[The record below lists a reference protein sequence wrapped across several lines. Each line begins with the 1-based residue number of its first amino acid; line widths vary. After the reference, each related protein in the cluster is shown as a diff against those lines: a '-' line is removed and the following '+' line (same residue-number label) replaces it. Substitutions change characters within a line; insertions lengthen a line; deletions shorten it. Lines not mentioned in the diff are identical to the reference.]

1 MGGGERTI
9 MSLERSSFNSRTL
22 SVIDTSRSSVVC
34 NRTMVKYISGISE
47 PGEDG
52 STHLL
57 VHVLPQVQT
66 LLVSDL
72 NVREMELVDK
82 DLNTLGFAW

>member
-1 MGGGERTI
+1 M
-9 MSLERSSFNSRTL
+9 
-22 SVIDTSRSSVVC
+22 VC
-34 NRTMVKYISGISE
+34 NRTMAKYIRGISG

-52 STHLL
+52 WTHLL
-57 VHVLPQVQT
+57 MHVLPQVQT